1 MLEVK
6 HKDRRPEYEFYIARV
21 FLDDELN
28 MPIRYEAYDWP
39 SSTGGSPELIEEYT
53 YINLQLNVGLQDED
67 FDSENPAYN
76 F

>member
-1 MLEVK
+1 
-6 HKDRRPEYEFYIARV
+6 
-21 FLDDELN
+21 

-39 SSTGGSPELIEEYT
+39 TSAGGPPQLIEEYT

-67 FDSENPAYN
+67 FSQSNPKYD